1 MKSTIDYS
9 GIVKLSGVDEI
20 EQLVTIYY
28 IKYYRAPKDLKVEI
42 LQSLKDGMFTGK
54 CNYAFW
60 GPDQFDPYRDSHS
73 YPSVE
78 QALHFSINGFRQNDK
93 PDYPNDL
100 VFWRSDNGTYF
111 DGNGKQVT
119 IKEIQERR
127 NRLKH

>member
-9 GIVKLSGVDEI
+9 EIVSLSGINEI
-20 EQLVTIYY
+20 EQLVTTYY

-60 GPDQFDPYRDSHS
+60 GPDQFDPYRDLHS

-78 QALHFSINGFRQNDK
+78 QALHFSINGFRHNDN

-100 VFWRSDNGTYF
+100 VFWRSDNGNYF
-111 DGNGKQVT
+111 DGNGRQVT